1 VLVSSPNYR
10 KKIGAKRAGRVLAM
24 LVCVSWPSPGGSQQ
38 LEKVS
43 IEDHAKA
50 VRELVESAASL
61 PVEFRADIQ
70 LQAVESG
77 ALGPGKLSAD
87 TLQRLIESA
96 GYAKNPYPLARVF
109 LTGDSVENRLAD
121 ATQTLIHVDT
131 LSIRER
137 AIAALAKMDREKAL
151 RALREV
157 RVEIPET
164 SCAAAVIPDVAGYY
178 GGLDKL
184 AAVVFS
190 AADKAKNEDISWY
203 EDNVRGMG
211 SPLQLVAMADLLL
224 RVSASSAKEQFERL
238 STRYVSVLQTMR
250 ATDRELAW
258 LEADGKLT
266 KAVVALA
273 ARRKE
278 LKLSADMLM
287 ISYREF
293 LMRSSEEVPCGDLTT
308 NWKAILATFNEA
320 REDLKL
326 GERIPG
332 LKSEELQRKNSRGER
347 AQVQMMPYLKE
358 FNRVFEKIYALRAK
372 DSSQE
377 SPEEKAVDTEGWESD
392 FAEAL
397 RELDGYDPS
406 RSDCTECAHIEKTEL
421 LMGMLDLC
429 PDDVYKRKVLKRL
442 VSLLGSS
449 PLQTEA
455 PMEWLFQVKLLL
467 DLGRAPSAEQLRE
480 IQSIHDT
487 GRVLTMLPNSLGKE
501 IGEEMKRSGDFT
513 MYLYVHADEILGG
526 KYYSPYLN

>member
-1 VLVSSPNYR
+1 VVL
-10 KKIGAKRAGRVLAM
+10 G
-24 LVCVSWPSPGGSQQ
+24 CPSPGVSQQ
-38 LEKVS
+38 PEQVP

-61 PVEFRADIQ
+61 PIEFRADIQ

-77 ALGPGKLSAD
+77 ALRPGKLSAD
-87 TLQRLIESA
+87 ILLRLIESA

-131 LSIRER
+131 LSIRAR
-137 AIAALAKMDREKAL
+137 AITALAKMDREKAS

-157 RVEIPET
+157 RVEIPAT
-164 SCAAAVIPDVAGYY
+164 SCAAAVIPDVAEYY

-211 SPLQLVAMADLLL
+211 SALQLVAMADLLL
-224 RVSASSAKEQFERL
+224 RVSASSAKDQFDRL
-238 STRYVSVLQTMR
+238 STRYVSVLQTIR

-287 ISYREF
+287 ISYRDF
-293 LMRSSEEVPCGDLTT
+293 LVRSSEEVPCGDLTSD
-308 NWKAILATFNEA
+308 WKTILASFNGA
-320 REDLKL
+320 REELK
-326 GERIPG
+326 
-332 LKSEELQRKNSRGER
+332 ELQRKNSQGER
-347 AQVQMMPYLKE
+347 AQVQAMPNLKE
-358 FNRVFEKIYALRAK
+358 FYRVFEKIYALRAK
-372 DSSQE
+372 DSPQE

-397 RELDGYDPS
+397 KKLDGYDPS
-406 RSDCTECAHIEKTEL
+406 RSDCMECAYIEKTEL
-421 LMGMLDLC
+421 LMGMLDFC
-429 PDDVYKRKVLKRL
+429 PDDGYKRKVLKRL

-449 PLQTEA
+449 PLQTDA
-455 PMEWLFQVKLLL
+455 PMQWLFQVKLLL
-467 DLGRAPSAEQLRE
+467 DLGRKPSIDQLRE
-480 IQSIHDT
+480 IQSIHDE
-487 GRVLTMLPNSLGKE
+487 GRVLTMLPSSLGKE
-501 IGEEMKRSGDFT
+501 IGEEMKHTGDFT
-513 MYLYVHADEILGG
+513 MYLYVHADDLLGG